1 MNQRLPKRIQETPSL
16 VGVLFHP
23 NLLHV
28 SQEVW
33 LFLLFSVADVV
44 LTVALLSHGGF
55 AESNPVARFFLN
67 GWGPKGL
74 VYFKISLVA
83 TVCLIAQFIAFKRIE
98 TARRLLSFAVLAVAV
113 VVAYSSVLYY
123 RAAM

>member
-1 MNQRLPKRIQETPSL
+1 MKQRLPKQPSEAPSL
-16 VGVLFHP
+16 VEMLFHP
-23 NLLHV
+23 NLLLT
-28 SQEVW
+28 SQEIW

-44 LTVALLSHGGF
+44 LTVALLSRGGF
-55 AESNPVARFFLN
+55 AESNPVARFFLHS
-67 GWGPKGL
+67 WGPRGL
-74 VYFKISLVA
+74 VYFKVSLVV

-98 TARRLLSFAVLAVAV
+98 IARLLLSFGVLAVAI

>member
-1 MNQRLPKRIQETPSL
+1 MKQRLPKQPSETPSL
-16 VGVLFHP
+16 AEMLFHS
-23 NLLHV
+23 NLQHV
-28 SQEVW
+28 SQAVS

-44 LTVALLSHGGF
+44 LTVALLYRGGF

-67 GWGPKGL
+67 SWGPKGL
-74 VYFKISLVA
+74 VYFKVSLVA

-98 TARRLLSFAVLAVAV
+98 TARRLLSFAALAVAV
-113 VVAYSSVLYY
+113 VVAYSLVLYY